1 MSALDGSLTCIGT
14 TSGGP
19 LAVVDAH
26 GVVHALDGAWSI
38 DWWAGADDRW
48 HLPGEEAAVRRRLV
62 EATPVV
68 ETAMRVP
75 TGDAV
80 ARAYGARV
88 GGLAHDVVAFEV
100 ANDST
105 LPFALALVLRAGSV
119 RVDGSVAVL
128 DGAIEVRFGRPPS
141 RALVAADPAA
151 ARAGVL
157 DGEAVALDG
166 PVQGPVVVLLFPLA
180 HTARL
185 RATLLP
191 VGGLAGDDAVAGA
204 VAETPEADRVARGW
218 RAQLDRGLAFRL
230 PDERLTAVVDLARAE
245 VLLAAGGDLDA
256 ASTAELA
263 VLLTALAQQ
272 GFIDEAWRVAG
283 ALLDRQRLTGRFGR
297 GDAGRADTVA
307 VLRAL
312 GSLAGTGIG
321 AELGERVAGPVAK
334 AAHRAA
340 KERRAV
346 PGTADAL
353 AAAADLLAAAHQ
365 PDAASAVA
373 AMAAAGGPF
382 RPVEVEPLDRLTAAG
397 VAGVD
402 GVDGG
407 HAPAAQ
413 RSDAAAQRSDDAGAV
428 TTAGAAHQPDDAATT
443 AAAGLRF
450 AGPAA
455 ALLARVRTGLVDDAA
470 VTAPT
475 LALFSGFPPAWLGQ
489 SVEVHEA
496 PTRFGRLSCA
506 LRWHG
511 ARPALLWDL
520 QPPRGRPVPDGLTL
534 LAPALDPSWSTTE
547 PRGDAL
553 LAEPAPP
560 PNLAGSFS

>member
-14 TSGGP
+14 TNGGP

-166 PVQGPVVVLLFPLA
+166 PVHGQVVVLLFPLA

-312 GSLAGTGIG
+312 GTLAGTGIG

-340 KERRAV
+340 KERRTV
-346 PGTADAL
+346 SGTTDAL
-353 AAAADLLAAAHQ
+353 AAAADLLA
-365 PDAASAVA
+365 
-373 AMAAAGGPF
+373 
-382 RPVEVEPLDRLTAAG
+382 
-397 VAGVD
+397 
-402 GVDGG
+402 
-407 HAPAAQ
+407 
-413 RSDAAAQRSDDAGAV
+413 
-428 TTAGAAHQPDDAATT
+428 AAHQPDDAATT

-547 PRGDAL
+547 ARGDAL

>member
-1 MSALDGSLTCIGT
+1 MSEPTGPHTCIGT
-14 TSGGP
+14 TNGGP
-19 LAVVDAH
+19 LAVVDGRGA
-26 GVVHALDGAWSI
+26 VHALDGAWSI

-48 HLPGEEAAVRRRLV
+48 HLAGEEAAVRRRLV

-88 GGLAHDVVAFEV
+88 GGVAHDLVAFEV

-105 LPFALALVLRAGSV
+105 LPFALAVVLRAGVV
-119 RVDGSVAVL
+119 RLEGSVAVL
-128 DGAIEVRFGRPPS
+128 DDAFEIRFARPPS
-141 RALVAADPAA
+141 RAVVAADLTA

-157 DGEAVALDG
+157 AGEAVELDG
-166 PVQGPVVVLLFPLA
+166 PVHGPVVVVLFPLA

-191 VGGLAGDDAVAGA
+191 AGGGPPADGVEAGA
-204 VAETPEADRVARGW
+204 VAETPEADQVARGW

-230 PDERLTAVVDLARAE
+230 PDERLTAAVDLARAE

-256 ASTAELA
+256 ATTAELA
-263 VLLTALAQQ
+263 GLLSALAHQ
-272 GFIDEAWRVAG
+272 GFVDEAWRVAG
-283 ALLDRQRLTGRFGR
+283 ELLDRQRLNGRFGR
-297 GDAGRADTVA
+297 GDAGRVVTVA

-312 GSLAGTGIG
+312 GALAGTHLG
-321 AELGERVAGPVAK
+321 ADLGERVAGPVAK
-334 AAHRAA
+334 AAHRTA
-340 KERRAV
+340 KDGL
-346 PGTADAL
+346 PGTAAAL
-353 AAAADLLAAAHQ
+353 RAAADLLVAAHQ
-365 PDAASAVA
+365 PE
-373 AMAAAGGPF
+373 AAAAVVALPAARPAQPA
-382 RPVEVEPLDRLTAAG
+382 RPVEPLHEL
-397 VAGVD
+397 VAVD
-402 GVDGG
+402 PEGG
-407 HAPAAQ
+407 
-413 RSDAAAQRSDDAGAV
+413 
-428 TTAGAAHQPDDAATT
+428 
-443 AAAGLRF
+443 AAGLRY

-455 ALLARVRTGLVDDAA
+455 LLLARVRPGLVDDASGGA
-470 VTAPT
+470 AGP
-475 LALFSGFPPAWLGQ
+475 LLDLFAGFPPGWLGQ
-489 SVEVHEA
+489 SIEVHEA
-496 PTRFGRLSCA
+496 PTRFGPVSCA

-520 QPPRGRPVPDGLTL
+520 QVPEGRSLPVGLTL
-534 LAPALDPSWSTTE
+534 RASALDPSWSTTE